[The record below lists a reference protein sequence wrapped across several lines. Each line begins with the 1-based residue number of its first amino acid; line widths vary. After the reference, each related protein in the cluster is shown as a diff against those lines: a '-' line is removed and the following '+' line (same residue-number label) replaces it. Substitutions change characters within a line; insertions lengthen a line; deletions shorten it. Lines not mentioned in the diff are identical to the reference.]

1 MTCDWIINLT
11 QFPTSSEIWPPKVTH
26 VPVEGNAGVKV
37 LVQTKKKY
45 RTFCLFSNALIN
57 SLTFWHGHMTNVPV
71 LKPSQPN
78 VRVEAHCRDFLV
90 FKPVCRI
97 VMWCLHDFWMHQSSP
112 IQVTVGFSID
122 KNCCLPQCLLDTNV
136 GNTFSQCWFTDLGVF
151 CLFMWMNSVTLCEF
165 IMLCLCYW
173 ISFSRQPWSL
183 LQPNVMNSNL
193 STKLSINIHVSRVE
207 IFLRSC

>member
-1 MTCDWIINLT
+1 M
-11 QFPTSSEIWPPKVTH
+11 
-26 VPVEGNAGVKV
+26 PVEGNAGVKV

-97 VMWCLHDFWMHQSSP
+97 VM
-112 IQVTVGFSID
+112 
-122 KNCCLPQCLLDTNV
+122 
-136 GNTFSQCWFTDLGVF
+136 
-151 CLFMWMNSVTLCEF
+151 
-165 IMLCLCYW
+165 
-173 ISFSRQPWSL
+173 
-183 LQPNVMNSNL
+183 
-193 STKLSINIHVSRVE
+193 
-207 IFLRSC
+207 

>member
-1 MTCDWIINLT
+1 MLPWGLRMGAVNCHNCSLNNVRQHQLMTCDWIINLT
-11 QFPTSSEIWPPKVTH
+11 QFLTSSEIWPPKVTH

-122 KNCCLPQCLLDTNV
+122 KHCCLPQCLLDTNV
-136 GNTFSQCWFTDLGVF
+136 GNTFSQRWFTDLGVF
-151 CLFMWMNSVTLCEF
+151 CLFIWMCLVTLC
-165 IMLCLCYW
+165 
-173 ISFSRQPWSL
+173 
-183 LQPNVMNSNL
+183 
-193 STKLSINIHVSRVE
+193 
-207 IFLRSC
+207 

>member
-1 MTCDWIINLT
+1 MLPWGLRMGAVSCHNCSLNNVRQHQLMTCDWIINLT
-11 QFPTSSEIWPPKVTH
+11 QFLTSSEIWPPKVTH

-122 KNCCLPQCLLDTNV
+122 KHCCLPQCLLDTNV
-136 GNTFSQCWFTDLGVF
+136 GNTFSQRWFTDLGVF
-151 CLFMWMNSVTLCEF
+151 CLFMWMFMVTLC
-165 IMLCLCYW
+165 
-173 ISFSRQPWSL
+173 
-183 LQPNVMNSNL
+183 
-193 STKLSINIHVSRVE
+193 
-207 IFLRSC
+207 